1 MRIIKAAQIHHL
13 TTMNACTKF
22 KGNPSKYAALEILM
36 VDIKM
41 NGRKSDPLWKLGAGE
56 NWIGKQGVKT
66 TSLAK
71 AKKKMGYMQENTEDI
86 KTQSIRSIY
95 TDLGTRQQDIY
106 TVTRQHFPKKKKGLI
121 PKK

>member
-1 MRIIKAAQIHHL
+1 METWSRVKL
-13 TTMNACTKF
+13 
-22 KGNPSKYAALEILM
+22 
-36 VDIKM
+36 D
-41 NGRKSDPLWKLGAGE
+41 WKTRRE
-56 NWIGKQGVKT
+56 NK

-71 AKKKMGYMQENTEDI
+71 AKKKKGYMQENTEDI

-106 TVTRQHFPKKKKGLI
+106 TVTRQHFPKKKKGLV

>member
-66 TSLAK
+66 K
-71 AKKKMGYMQENTEDI
+71 PHWQRQKKKW
-86 KTQSIRSIY
+86 
-95 TDLGTRQQDIY
+95 
-106 TVTRQHFPKKKKGLI
+106 VTCRKIQRT
-121 PKK
+121 